1 MKEVGSNKNPPQ
13 SDRPLVISSVTKT
26 PWGCVV
32 FSSDLIKKGR
42 KGP

>member
-32 FSSDLIKKGR
+32 FSFDLSKTDR
-42 KGP
+42 HEP